1 MDPIRNPYTPNA
13 GAQPPAVLGRD
24 AQLNTFDLLLR
35 RISAGRTEQSMI
47 ITGLRGVGKTALLG
61 QFRVKAQELDW
72 VVVEREVSKRDD
84 EQFRRQMVSAI
95 RTSLFEMSPKAR
107 WGDRMRRAAAV
118 LKSFSVSVDPTG
130 TLTGGIDVDAAQGF
144 ADQQE
149 LQADLTD
156 LLVAVGEAAKD
167 AERGL
172 VLLFDEVQFF
182 STTQLE
188 ALISALHK
196 TVQRGLPVTM
206 VGAGLPQ
213 IAELAG
219 DAKSYSE
226 RLFRF
231 PRIANL
237 DDKDARAALTEPAQA
252 EGADY
257 SEEAL
262 DLALEVTGGYPYFL
276 QGLGYAV
283 WGVAEGPTITR
294 EDIAMSVPTYEAKLD
309 ESFFRVRLDRAT
321 EMERIYLRAMAELGP
336 EAHKAQDVAAVIG
349 RRSTQMGPTR
359 AQLINMGLLYTPEH
373 GYAAFTVPHF
383 DKFLVRAIPELIM
396 PPERSTRSRRKN

>member
-1 MDPIRNPYTPNA
+1 MDPILNPYTPNA

-24 AQLNTFDLLLR
+24 AQLKAFDLLLR
-35 RISAGRTEQSMI
+35 RMSAGRTEQSMI
-47 ITGLRGVGKTALLG
+47 ITGLRGVGKTVLLG
-61 QFRVKAQELDW
+61 RFRSTAHELGW
-72 VVVEREVSKRDD
+72 VVVEREVSKHDD
-84 EQFRRQMVSAI
+84 DQFRRQMVSAI

-107 WGDRMRRAAAV
+107 WGDRMQRAAAV

-130 TLTGGIDVDAAQGF
+130 TLTGGVDVDAAQGF
-144 ADQQE
+144 ADQQD

-167 AERGL
+167 ANKGL
-172 VLLFDEVQFF
+172 VLLFDEVQFL

-226 RLFRF
+226 RLFKF
-231 PRIANL
+231 PRIGNL
-237 DDKDARAALTEPAQA
+237 DDKDARAALVEPAQD

-257 SEEAL
+257 SDEAL
-262 DLALEVTGGYPYFL
+262 GLAIEVTGGYPYFL
-276 QGLGYAV
+276 QELGYAV
-283 WGVAEGPTITR
+283 WGVADGPKITR
-294 EDIAMSVPTYEAKLD
+294 EDIALAVPTYEAKLD

-336 EAHKAQDVAAVIG
+336 EAQKAQDVAAVIG
-349 RRSTQMGPTR
+349 RKSTQTGPTR

-383 DKFLVRAIPELIM
+383 DKFLLRAIPELIM
-396 PPERSTRSRRKN
+396 PPERSKKSRKKD

>member
-1 MDPIRNPYTPNA
+1 MDPVLNPYTPNA

-24 AQLNTFDLLLR
+24 AQLQTFDLLLR
-35 RISAGRTEQSMI
+35 RMSAGRTEQSMI
-47 ITGLRGVGKTALLG
+47 ITGLRGVGKTVLLG
-61 QFRVKAQELDW
+61 QFRSKAQELNW
-72 VVVEREVSKRDD
+72 VVVEREVSKHEDQ
-84 EQFRRQMVSAI
+84 QFRRQMVSAI
-95 RTSLFEMSPKAR
+95 RTALFEMSPKAR
-107 WGDRMRRAAAV
+107 WSDRMRRAAAV

-130 TLTGGIDVDAAQGF
+130 TLTGGIDVDAVQGF
-144 ADQQE
+144 ADQQD

-167 AERGL
+167 TDKGL
-172 VLLFDEVQFF
+172 VLLFDEVQFL

-226 RLFRF
+226 RLFKF
-231 PRIANL
+231 PRIGNL
-237 DDKDARAALTEPAQA
+237 NNEDSRAALVEPAQD

-257 SEEAL
+257 SDEAL

-276 QGLGYAV
+276 QELGYAV
-283 WGVAEGPTITR
+283 WGVAAGPTITR
-294 EDIAMSVPTYEAKLD
+294 EDIALAVPTYEAKLD

-349 RRSTQMGPTR
+349 RKSTQMGPTR

-373 GYAAFTVPHF
+373 GHAAFTVPHF
-383 DKFLVRAIPELIM
+383 DKFLLRAMPDLVM
-396 PPERSTRSRRKN
+396 PPERPKKTRKSN